1 MAGEGGDVSVANGAD
16 ETANPESAA
25 SSPKSKVKFMC
36 SHGGK
41 VLPRPSDGLLKYVG
55 GETRVVSVPRNVTFY
70 ELMKKLHGM
79 IEGGESMVLKYQ
91 LVPEDLDTLVSVRN
105 DEDLKHMI
113 DEHDRHEVGGAP
125 MLRTFMCP
133 LKPLL
138 VVDKD
143 NQGTSGTEPYPLE
156 QRYIDAINGF
166 QRISPRSRPSPIRAA
181 FNAPSACSSPK
192 SNSPDGHTTDLVHE
206 SPPFHGHILGLGRR
220 STMHRVHSS
229 PSISSLSNLHS
240 LAFQQHE
247 HHNHYHNH
255 SPSHQ
260 SPCQSQNQGQSQGQ
274 GQGQNQGHHPPAH
287 LPASYQRTGPQDQL
301 VGMGRPPPLLALRRS
316 DMGSRSANSSSST
329 FNYYYPATNNNNC
342 RPPKGYGYYD
352 ESPAYGGGMGERVG
366 SVPQSPRNSIWE

>member
-1 MAGEGGDVSVANGAD
+1 MLALL
-16 ETANPESAA
+16 TALMKRKPGIRSLLSKEQGQVHVQPWWQG
-25 SSPKSKVKFMC
+25 SSPSLRWPPQVRRRRDSRRFC
-36 SHGGK
+36 
-41 VLPRPSDGLLKYVG
+41 
-55 GETRVVSVPRNVTFY
+55 PRNVTFY

-274 GQGQNQGHHPPAH
+274 GQARTKVTILLLICLLLIKEPGHKI
-287 LPASYQRTGPQDQL
+287 
-301 VGMGRPPPLLALRRS
+301 
-316 DMGSRSANSSSST
+316 N
-329 FNYYYPATNNNNC
+329 
-342 RPPKGYGYYD
+342 
-352 ESPAYGGGMGERVG
+352 
-366 SVPQSPRNSIWE
+366 